1 MVIHLFSMGNI
12 LQQPIVYFTA
22 GMLVP
27 TIAYFFLG
35 GRSGGSKNINTN
47 TMIDVGDW
55 DDESDSEDDGVTYP
69 IQGGANPSKS
79 WGMMDAPYKMVLC
92 VNTSLGMGKG
102 ECESRRSSIHIKI
115 VLLHTLAG

>member
-1 MVIHLFSMGNI
+1 
-12 LQQPIVYFTA
+12 
-22 GMLVP
+22 MLVP

-35 GRSGGSKNINTN
+35 GRSGGSKNN
-47 TMIDVGDW
+47 MIDVGDW
-55 DDESDSEDDGVTYP
+55 DESDSEDDGVTYP

-79 WGMMDAPYKMVLC
+79 WGIMDAPYKMVLC

-115 VLLHTLAG
+115 VLPHTLTG

>member
-1 MVIHLFSMGNI
+1 MGNI
-12 LQQPIVYFTA
+12 IQQPIVYFTA

-35 GRSGGSKNINTN
+35 GRRSGGSKNNMNTN
-47 TMIDVGDW
+47 TLIDGDW
-55 DDESDSEDDGVTYP
+55 DEESDSEDDDGVTYP

>member
-1 MVIHLFSMGNI
+1 
-12 LQQPIVYFTA
+12 
-22 GMLVP
+22 MLVP

-47 TMIDVGDW
+47 MVDVGDDW
-55 DDESDSEDDGVTYP
+55 DESDSEDDGVAYP

-115 VLLHTLAG
+115 VLLHTLLAG